1 MAVITSYATLQTAI
15 DDYLARDDLTTF
27 TPNFIQNAEN
37 KLFRTLHLR
46 VEETALSVS
55 ITNGI
60 GRVPERFK
68 KLKLAYVPD
77 SPIRLLEWM
86 PLEDLYR
93 QYPNRTGANVPCA
106 ISKDGPEFVF
116 GPYPK
121 DFTLTGTYY
130 RKQNTSRTAL
140 ATDATGDPDGSTA
153 VIPGLTDT
161 SDFLVGDRVTVSA
174 GFPSTTD
181 GYRVEALAA
190 TTMTLDTLSTSAE
203 TDVTIT
209 ALANSYIT
217 DAPEVLLYGAL
228 LEAES
233 FIMNDPRLPV
243 WRALYDEGVQT
254 LLDEEDTSDTPRG
267 SIQVRSMN
275 AA

>member
-1 MAVITSYATLQTAI
+1 MAVITSNATLETAVA
-15 DDYLARDDLTTF
+15 DYLARDDLSTF
-27 TPNFIQNAEN
+27 VPNFVQNAEN
-37 KLFRTLHLR
+37 KLFRRLNLR

-55 ITNGI
+55 VTNGV

-68 KLKLAYVPD
+68 RLKFAYVPD
-77 SPIRLLEWM
+77 SPTRLLEWVS
-86 PLEDLYR
+86 LEDLYR
-93 QYPNRTGANVPCA
+93 QYPTRSGANTPCL
-106 ISKDGPEFVF
+106 ISRDGPEFVF
-116 GPYPK
+116 GPFAK

-130 RKQNTSRTAL
+130 RKQNASRTAL

-153 VIPGLTDT
+153 VITGLADT

-174 GFPSTTD
+174 GFPSTTE
-181 GYRVEALAA
+181 GYRVEALAS
-190 TTMTLDTLSTSAE
+190 TTMTLDALSTSAQ

-233 FIMNDPRLPV
+233 FIMDDPRIEI
-243 WRALYDEGVQT
+243 WRGLYNEGVQT
-254 LLDEEDTSDTPRG
+254 LLEEEDNSEASDG
-267 SIQVRSMN
+267 SIQIRSIN